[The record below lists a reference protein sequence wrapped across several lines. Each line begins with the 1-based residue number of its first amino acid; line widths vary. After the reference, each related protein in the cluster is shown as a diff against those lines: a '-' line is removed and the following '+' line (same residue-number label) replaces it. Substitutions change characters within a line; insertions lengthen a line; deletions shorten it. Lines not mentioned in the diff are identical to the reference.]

1 MQNAAWLSTIE
12 FLSSP
17 HAPYVFC
24 GVILLAF
31 MFALL
36 DGMVRLNGVA
46 KATRHAATLIEAAPD
61 TQALYEQFELLNDR
75 FAKLPLYATAW
86 HEFSK
91 TVILDPARTL
101 IRITRR
107 PGEYFNSGSIIA
119 SRLNIRQFNAMPG
132 YLISLGLFFTFIGLV
147 AAIAIAAAGLGA
159 ADVAKTQAALVQLLE
174 VASLKFISSVAG
186 ISLSIVLAVAQKAQY
201 NRVSMRIRAFGAA
214 IERRTQLVTMEQ
226 LLQQWLASQENVT
239 RGYAH
244 LAEDI
249 ATEIA
254 LQMKQA

>member
-1 MQNAAWLSTIE
+1 MQNAAWLSTIQ

-17 HAPYVFC
+17 HAPYLFC
-24 GVILLAF
+24 GFILLVF
-31 MFALL
+31 IFALL
-36 DGMVRLNGVA
+36 DGMVRLNEVA
-46 KATRHAATLIEAAPD
+46 KATKNATALIEAAPD
-61 TQALYEQFELLNDR
+61 SQALYEQFEQLNDR
-75 FAKLPLYATAW
+75 FAKLPLYANAW

-91 TVILDPARTL
+91 TVILDPVRTL

-107 PGEYFNSGSIIA
+107 PAEYFNAGSIIA
-119 SRLNIRQFNAMPG
+119 ARLNIRLFNAMPG

-159 ADVAKTQAALVQLLE
+159 ADVAKTQAALVQLLD

-186 ISLSIVLAVAQKAQY
+186 ISLSIILSVAQKAQY
-201 NRVSMRIRAFGAA
+201 NRVTLLLSAFGAA

-254 LQMKQA
+254 LQIKKV